1 MAKAVLLT
9 ENAHSTG
16 KVTMIIHFPP
26 QDVLRKHVFLSVK
39 EFSLN
44 LKWTALTSTS
54 LKPCT
59 LSMIAAKSNE
69 LVASVP
75 TWLILQHLISS
86 QHPYHV
92 LCIEFSR

>member
-39 EFSLN
+39 IFSLN

-75 TWLILQHLISS
+75 T
-86 QHPYHV
+86 
-92 LCIEFSR
+92 